1 MSIGPMSAVPASAA
15 GVPLSQTKGAETE
28 RAQQQATAAE
38 RKANADLK
46 AEAASGIGQT
56 EGDQETSER
65 DADGRRLWEETPIP
79 QNALAA
85 EESAEAEPPRSKDVT
100 GQAGHQLDLLG

>member
-15 GVPLSQTKGAETE
+15 GVPLSQTKGAEME

-38 RKANADLK
+38 RKTSSDVK
-46 AEAASGIGQT
+46 AEAASGIGET

-65 DADGRRLWEETPIP
+65 DADGRRLWEDPPAPSDATTEDER
-79 QNALAA
+79 AA
-85 EESAEAEPPRSKDVT
+85 ADPPRSKDAS
-100 GQAGHQLDLLG
+100 GEAGHQLDLMG